1 MTTFYIYMVIGSKYS
16 YVVTE
21 SDIEMGGFVD
31 ANPEDFGFTSKEEA
45 EKTKKEL
52 ENYAEEKGYVN
63 MKFYIE
69 EDNIEEEE
77 D

>member
-1 MTTFYIYMVIGSKYS
+1 MVVEKKYS

-31 ANPEDFGFTSKEEA
+31 ANPEDFGFTSEEEA

-52 ENYAEEKGYVN
+52 EKYAEEKGYVN

-69 EDNIEEEE
+69 KDDIDDDDE
-77 D
+77 